1 MSGWAVASLIGAVM
15 GAVIVVLLVVV
26 SKAVMRT
33 ARNAREL
40 IVALEEV
47 QSRTIVLADLEEQ
60 SAAAS
65 RVATEATAVLRQL
78 QEIER
83 EKDGRDPNGR

>member
-1 MSGWAVASLIGAVM
+1 MSGWAVASLIGAVL

-33 ARNAREL
+33 AKNAREL

-65 RVATEATAVLRQL
+65 RMATEATAVLRQL
-78 QEIER
+78 QDLER